1 MNWDVIGQLLGDGL
15 LAAVAAI
22 GFAVISNPPRKA
34 IFISALLAAVGHAM
48 RFYLIRYTPLDI
60 AMASLVAAFTIG
72 MFSML
77 FAKLIHCPAVIFSFP
92 SLLPMVPGMYAY
104 KTVLALMQFIGGGD
118 VTRQNELMVEFF
130 RNGLTTLFIM
140 FALVIGVALPVFI
153 FHKQSFMMTRLLK
166 IKQKPP
172 QHACTQ

>member
-34 IFISALLAAVGHAM
+34 IFISALLAAVGHAL
-48 RFYLIRYTPLDI
+48 RFYLIRYTPLD
-60 AMASLVAAFTIG
+60 IG

-172 QHACTQ
+172 QHACKQ